1 MDPHFRRNYRF
12 NFTVGVVNAVF
23 FMFGIAFMSPTT
35 VLPNFV
41 NQLTDSKFL
50 IGLASAL
57 HIGCWALPQVVTSG
71 WVERYRSKKS
81 IYLIAN
87 AVRMTLVGLAFLS
100 VFLLVGS
107 RPGLALA
114 SFMVLYGGSMVFG
127 GLGGLALTELF
138 GTLIPSHR
146 RAAFFS
152 FRFLFGGSILT
163 ILAGV
168 LVTEILDRPG
178 DFPFPRNYEILFG
191 TGWFLM
197 LVGCLL
203 MFLIRENPPEQ
214 VPERKPLLS
223 GLFQAPTYLRADEGF
238 RTLIVARLLGM
249 ASRMSWPFFIIL
261 AREDLGLKESV
272 VGTFLIVQTVGA
284 LVGNLFWG
292 SVSTRLG
299 NRVIIRV
306 CSAAEVLAPLYAA
319 LVGLWLRYYGT
330 DLAPEGVAFALAPTF
345 FFMGMTWHGSFTGVI
360 SYVLDMAPEDRR
372 PTYMGIVNTVIGV
385 ATLTMLL
392 GGVIADCLGLMGV
405 FVLSTVCAA
414 AGLAKSFQLREHRR

>member
-1 MDPHFRRNYRF
+1 MDPHFRPNYRF

-41 NQLTDSKFL
+41 NELTDSKFL

-57 HIGCWALPQVVTSG
+57 HVGCWALPQIITSG
-71 WVERYRSKKS
+71 WVERSRSKKS
-81 IYLIAN
+81 IYLAGN
-87 AVRMTLVGLAFLS
+87 AVRMTLGGLAFLS
-100 VFLLVGS
+100 VFLLLRMS
-107 RPGLALA
+107 TGLALA
-114 SFMVLYGGSMVFG
+114 CFMILYGASMVFG
-127 GLGGLALTELF
+127 GVGGLALTELF
-138 GTLIPSHR
+138 GNLIPSHR

-163 ILAGV
+163 IVAGMI
-168 LVTEILDRPG
+168 VTEILDRPS
-178 DFPFPRNYEILFG
+178 DYPFPRNYEILFG
-191 TGWFLM
+191 TGWLLM
-197 LVGCLL
+197 LVGCLPML
-203 MFLIRENPPEQ
+203 LIRENPPEEP
-214 VPERKPLLS
+214 PERKPLLS
-223 GLFQAPTYLRADEGF
+223 GLFRTPAYLRADEGF
-238 RTLIVARLLGM
+238 RTLIMSRLLGM

-261 AREDLGLKESV
+261 AREDLGLKESI
-272 VGTFLIVQTVGA
+272 VGTFLIVQTAGA

-299 NRVIIRV
+299 NRTIIRV
-306 CSAAEVLAPLYAA
+306 CSAAEVIAPLYAA

-330 DLAPEGVAFALAPTF
+330 DLPPEAIAFALGPTF

-392 GGVIADCLGLMGV
+392 GGLIADWLGLMGV

-414 AGLAKSFQLREHRR
+414 AGLARSFRLQEHRG